1 MSPKHDVSEERKS
14 QILDAA
20 MNTFSELGFHKARM
34 SDIAETSGLSK
45 GSLYWYFDSK
55 ESIILNLLDRVF
67 VPEIRDFNAL
77 LKDPRSA
84 ESRLTSYIERVSDDM
99 VTSYIERV
107 SDDMVKMLKWMP
119 LFYDFLALAFRQEL
133 VKKAI
138 SRYYKKQMEIL
149 VELIQQGLDSG
160 EFLVEDPEEAAIA
173 LGSILEGT
181 VILWLYDPE
190 QIDVKRNLRTSS
202 NLLIQALKTRP
213 TPPRQ
218 LLEN

>member
-20 MNTFSELGFHKARM
+20 MDTFSEMGFHKARM

-55 ESIILNLLDRVF
+55 DSIILSLLDRVF
-67 VPEIRDFNAL
+67 VREIKDFNIL

-84 ESRLTSYIERVSDDM
+84 ESRLA
-99 VTSYIERV
+99 SYIERV

-149 VELIQQGLDSG
+149 IDLIQQGIDSG

-190 QIDVKRNLRTSS
+190 KIDVKHNLRTSA
-202 NLLIQALKTRP
+202 NLLIQGLRTKPAL
-213 TPPRQ
+213 PRQ

>member
-67 VPEIRDFNAL
+67 VPENRDFNAL

-84 ESRLTSYIERVSDDM
+84 ESRLA
-99 VTSYIERV
+99 SYIERV

-202 NLLIQALKTRP
+202 NLLIQALKTKP
-213 TPPRQ
+213 TPPHQ
-218 LLEN
+218 FLEN

>member
-20 MNTFSELGFHKARM
+20 MDTFSEMGFHKARM

-55 ESIILNLLDRVF
+55 DSIILSLLDRVF
-67 VPEIRDFNAL
+67 VPEIKDFNIL

-84 ESRLTSYIERVSDDM
+84 ESRLAI
-99 VTSYIERV
+99 YIERV

-149 VELIQQGLDSG
+149 VDLIQQGIDSG

-190 QIDVKRNLRTSS
+190 NIDVKHNLRTSA
-202 NLLIQALKTRP
+202 NLLIQGLRTKPAL
-213 TPPRQ
+213 PRQ

>member
-20 MNTFSELGFHKARM
+20 MDTFSEMGFHKARM

-55 ESIILNLLDRVF
+55 DSIILSLLDRVF
-67 VPEIRDFNAL
+67 VPEIKDFNIL

-84 ESRLTSYIERVSDDM
+84 ESRLASYID
-99 VTSYIERV
+99 RV

-149 VELIQQGLDSG
+149 VDLIQQGIDSG

-190 QIDVKRNLRTSS
+190 NIDVKHNLRTSA
-202 NLLIQALKTRP
+202 NLLIQGLRTKPAL
-213 TPPRQ
+213 PRQ

>member
-20 MNTFSELGFHKARM
+20 MDTFSEMGFHKARM

-55 ESIILNLLDRVF
+55 DSIILSLLDRVF
-67 VPEIRDFNAL
+67 VPEIKDFNIL

-84 ESRLTSYIERVSDDM
+84 ESRLA
-99 VTSYIERV
+99 SYIERV

-149 VELIQQGLDSG
+149 VDLIQQGIDSG

-190 QIDVKRNLRTSS
+190 NIDVKHNLRTSA
-202 NLLIQALKTRP
+202 NLLIQGLRTKPAL
-213 TPPRQ
+213 PRQ

>member
-1 MSPKHDVSEERKS
+1 MSPKHDVSEERKT

-20 MNTFSELGFHKARM
+20 MDTFSEMGFHKARM

-55 ESIILNLLDRVF
+55 NSIILSLLDRVF
-67 VPEIRDFNAL
+67 VPEIKEFNIL

-84 ESRLTSYIERVSDDM
+84 ESRL
-99 VTSYIERV
+99 TSYIERV

-138 SRYYKKQMEIL
+138 YRYYKKQMDIL
-149 VELIQQGLDSG
+149 VDLIQQGINSG

-181 VILWLYDPE
+181 VVLWLYDPE
-190 QIDVKRNLRTSS
+190 QIDVKRNLGTSA
-202 NLLIQALKTRP
+202 NLLIQGLKTKP
-213 TPPRQ
+213 TLPLQ
-218 LLEN
+218 LLEK

>member
-55 ESIILNLLDRVF
+55 DSIILSLLDRVF
-67 VPEIRDFNAL
+67 VPEIRDFNVL

-84 ESRLTSYIERVSDDM
+84 ESRLASYIK
-99 VTSYIERV
+99 RV
-107 SDDMVKMLKWMP
+107 SDDMVKLLKWMP

-181 VILWLYDPE
+181 IVLWLFDPE
-190 QIDVKRNLRTSS
+190 QIDVRRNLRTSS
-202 NLLIQALKTRP
+202 NLLIQALKTKP
-213 TPPRQ
+213 TPPHQ
-218 LLEN
+218 LLDN

>member
-55 ESIILNLLDRVF
+55 ESIILSLLDRVF
-67 VPEIRDFNAL
+67 VPEIRDFNVL

-84 ESRLTSYIERVSDDM
+84 ESRLA
-99 VTSYIERV
+99 SYIERV

-138 SRYYKKQMEIL
+138 SRYYKKHMKIL

-181 VILWLYDPE
+181 IVLWLFDPE
-190 QIDVKRNLRTSS
+190 QIDVRRNLRTSS
-202 NLLIQALKTRP
+202 NLLIQALKTKP
-213 TPPRQ
+213 TPPHQ
-218 LLEN
+218 LLDN

>member
-20 MNTFSELGFHKARM
+20 MDTFSEMGFHKARM

-55 ESIILNLLDRVF
+55 DSIILSLLDRVF
-67 VPEIRDFNAL
+67 VPEIKEFNVL

-84 ESRLTSYIERVSDDM
+84 ESRLAN
-99 VTSYIERV
+99 YIERV

-138 SRYYKKQMEIL
+138 TRYYKKQMEIL
-149 VELIQQGLDSG
+149 VDLIQQGIDSG
-160 EFLVEDPEEAAIA
+160 EFLVEDPVEAAIA

-181 VILWLYDPE
+181 VILWLYDPD
-190 QIDVKRNLRTSS
+190 QIDVKHNLRTSA
-202 NLLIQALKTRP
+202 NLLIQGLKTKP
-213 TPPRQ
+213 TLPRQ

>member
-99 VTSYIERV
+99 V
-107 SDDMVKMLKWMP
+107 KMLKWMP

-181 VILWLYDPE
+181 IILWLYDPE

-202 NLLIQALKTRP
+202 NLLIQALKSRP
-213 TPPRQ
+213 TPPHQ
-218 LLEN
+218 LLENLF

>member
-20 MNTFSELGFHKARM
+20 MDTFSEMGFHKARM

-55 ESIILNLLDRVF
+55 DSIILSLLDRVF
-67 VPEIRDFNAL
+67 VPEIKDFNIL

-84 ESRLTSYIERVSDDM
+84 ESRLALYV
-99 VTSYIERV
+99 ERV

-138 SRYYKKQMEIL
+138 SHYYKKQMEIL
-149 VELIQQGLDSG
+149 VDLIQQGIDSG

-181 VILWLYDPE
+181 VILWLYAPKI
-190 QIDVKRNLRTSS
+190 IDVKHNIRTSA
-202 NLLIQALKTRP
+202 NLLIQGLKTNP
-213 TPPRQ
+213 TLPHQ
-218 LLEN
+218 LFEN

>member
-1 MSPKHDVSEERKS
+1 MSPKHDVSEVRKS

-20 MNTFSELGFHKARM
+20 MDTFSELGFHKARM

-55 ESIILNLLDRVF
+55 ESIILSLLDRVF
-67 VPEIRDFNAL
+67 VSEIEDFNVL

-99 VTSYIERV
+99 L
-107 SDDMVKMLKWMP
+107 KMLKWMP
-119 LFYDFLALAFRQEL
+119 LFYDFLALAFRQEI

-149 VELIQQGLDSG
+149 VDLIQQGIDSG

-181 VILWLYDPE
+181 AVLWLYDPE

-202 NLLIQALKTRP
+202 NLLIQALKTKP
-213 TPPRQ
+213 SLPHH

>member
-1 MSPKHDVSEERKS
+1 MSPKPDVSEERRN

-20 MNTFSELGFHKARM
+20 MDTFSEMGFHKARM

-55 ESIILNLLDRVF
+55 DSIILSLLDRVF
-67 VPEIRDFNAL
+67 VPEIKEFNVL

-84 ESRLTSYIERVSDDM
+84 ESRLAN
-99 VTSYIERV
+99 YIERV

-149 VELIQQGLDSG
+149 VDLIQQGIDSG
-160 EFLVEDPEEAAIA
+160 EFLVEDPVEAAIA
-173 LGSILEGT
+173 LGSIIEGT
-181 VILWLYDPE
+181 VVLWLYDPE
-190 QIDVKRNLRTSS
+190 QIDIKRNLRTSA
-202 NLLIQALKTRP
+202 NLLIQGLKTKP
-213 TPPRQ
+213 TLPHQ
-218 LLEN
+218 LLENEF

>member
-20 MNTFSELGFHKARM
+20 MDTFSKLGFHKARM

-55 ESIILNLLDRVF
+55 DSIILSLLDRVF
-67 VPEIRDFNAL
+67 VPEIKDFNIL

-84 ESRLTSYIERVSDDM
+84 ESRLASYIERVSDDL
-99 VTSYIERV
+99 
-107 SDDMVKMLKWMP
+107 VKMLKWMP

-133 VKKAI
+133 VKKAV
-138 SRYYKKQMEIL
+138 SHYYKKQMEIL
-149 VELIQQGLDSG
+149 VNLIQQGIDSG

-181 VILWLYDPE
+181 VIIWLFDPE
-190 QIDVKRNLRTSS
+190 QIDFKHNLRTSA
-202 NLLIQALKTRP
+202 NLLIQGLKTKP
-213 TPPRQ
+213 TLPNQ
-218 LLEN
+218 LIEN